1 MGRNASVVLSI
12 DMGLLDWVAERT
24 ADLGRDIADSG
35 HAAVY
40 LRQLLRGSRAPTA
53 HGGEVHRHRAAP
65 APDTPPGPPV
75 LLINGYLSNRGSL
88 HLLER
93 RLHERHHTVL
103 TYRLPRMNLGDIRD
117 TAALIAR
124 KVE

>member
-1 MGRNASVVLSI
+1 
-12 DMGLLDWVAERT
+12 MGLLDWVAERT

-40 LRQLLRGSRAPTA
+40 LRQLLRGNRAPTA
-53 HGGEVHRHRAAP
+53 HGVQTHRPQPAP
-65 APDTPPGPPV
+65 ATPLPGPPV

-93 RLHERHHTVL
+93 RLHERRHTVL

-117 TAALIAR
+117 SA
-124 KVE
+124 